1 MKPVV
6 VLLSFMIIVITCNFY
21 WNKSADEIPGSHVL
35 SLVKVEANEDTKI
48 RLRLKHKA
56 STLRK
61 FAKGKQFNTTR
72 CFIMDMSIASG
83 KKRFFVY
90 NLITDSAEYSGLVAH
105 GSGSNST
112 KGLYFS
118 NIRNSNCT
126 SLGNYKIGQ
135 AYYGRFGLAYKLHG
149 LDKTNSNAFSR
160 FVVLHAHSCVPDG
173 EINPLE
179 LCRSWG
185 CPTVSPVFL
194 TRLKNCL
201 DESKQPIL
209 LSIFN

>member
-1 MKPVV
+1 MKPVIM
-6 VLLSFMIIVITCNFY
+6 LLSFIIIVITCNFY
-21 WNKSADEIPGSHVL
+21 GDKSIDATPGSHDFSAVEMKV
-35 SLVKVEANEDTKI
+35 SGEQIFLV
-48 RLRLKHKA
+48 RLKQKA
-56 STLRK
+56 STLGK
-61 FAKGKQFNTTR
+61 FAKKNKFNTTR

-90 NLITDSAEYSGLVAH
+90 NLIADSVEYSGLVAH
-105 GSGSNST
+105 GSGSDST

-160 FVVLHAHSCVPDG
+160 FVVLHAHACVPDL
-173 EINPLE
+173 EIDPRE

-194 TRLKNCL
+194 TRLKSCL

-209 LSIFN
+209 LAIFN